1 MTDKKWFDQLTL
13 ELRLRQVPG
22 VAIGDTVASAREL
35 LSDTGQSAEEAFGS
49 ARVYA
54 ASLDF
59 PGELSSPWRNGTLWP
74 SVAGLLAFLLF
85 SQAIVAWAEREAL
98 LFSPAQLA
106 FLAIPVLAIALLPL
120 YLNAAMRHLWALI
133 LLVVVGG
140 ISGLLA
146 SIASPDD
153 VASAWLV
160 LDAAQWMIGSFTA
173 MVLLAVGN
181 TVRTARRGSRD
192 DIVEPFHAR
201 SSRSVR
207 SARWGAAFINWLFP
221 LLGVV
226 LFAVVALA
234 TR

>member
-49 ARVYA
+49 ARIYA

-98 LFSPAQLA
+98 LFSPAQLV

-120 YLNAAMRHLWALI
+120 YLNAAM
-133 LLVVVGG
+133 
-140 ISGLLA
+140 
-146 SIASPDD
+146 
-153 VASAWLV
+153 
-160 LDAAQWMIGSFTA
+160 A

-181 TVRTARRGSRD
+181 TVRTARRGSRE